1 MGCFYLALD
10 DAHKRTRS
18 EFTMALTVCI
28 GFLGIAVI
36 GGYILDTRDARVV
49 ASAAL
54 IIAIILPLLAA
65 PSKAG
70 KGTLKA

>member
-1 MGCFYLALD
+1 
-10 DAHKRTRS
+10 
-18 EFTMALTVCI
+18 MALTVCI